1 MIDRAKRSSDER
13 PATDT
18 TVPPALRGDEAQLF
32 ARYNDRLRR
41 VTSIT
46 VPTTAANVDDA
57 CAFAWSQLI
66 ARQPQRRT
74 VFGWLR
80 VVARREAI
88 RLDSIGQR
96 TVELELERQPGLARA
111 SEPEHA
117 ARRTIDSAQGLL
129 EVRDRLAVL
138 PDDQR
143 EVAFMRAA
151 GWRYTDIAECLD
163 LTEARVARLLRR
175 ADARLRDLDQRDLA
189 PTSARAARL
198 QQLETDPPP
207 FLLRAIGRP
216 PRPNPKRGETL
227 RLEWR
232 RIALAV
238 DDHRAAHNITDPYRA
253 LGAETPAGRPHA
265 DHARLM
271 QRITDYRLAR
281 GHDLGREL

>member
-1 MIDRAKRSSDER
+1 MIDGATNSSGDR
-13 PATDT
+13 PATERP
-18 TVPPALRGDEAQLF
+18 VLRGDEAQLY
-32 ARYNDRLRR
+32 ARYNDRLLR

-46 VPTTAANVDDA
+46 VPTTPANVDDA

-66 ARQPQRRT
+66 ARQPQRDT
-74 VFGWLR
+74 IFGWLR
-80 VVARREAI
+80 VVARREAL
-88 RLDSIGQR
+88 RLHTIGTR
-96 TVELELERQPGLARA
+96 TVELEVERQPGLPRA

-163 LTEARVARLLRR
+163 LTEARVTKLLRR
-175 ADARLRDLDQRDLA
+175 ADARLRDLDQRDLE
-189 PTSARAARL
+189 PSSARGARL
-198 QQLETDPPP
+198 KQLEDDPPT

-253 LGAETPAGRPHA
+253 LGSQTPAGRSQAAHA
-265 DHARLM
+265 GLM